1 MFDFCLE
8 GYKTDTQYKNIFTY
22 VKDASY
28 YKISIPD
35 SIIGGAEITGLWAI
49 YCEYY
54 ENNTL
59 IGSAIVSM
67 KNSKNIK
74 EDIKA
79 AIEKIKSLNDN

>member
-22 VKDASY
+22 AKGSSY
-28 YKISIPD
+28 YKISIP
-35 SIIGGAEITGLWAI
+35 STIIGGVEITGLWLV

-59 IGSAIVSM
+59 LGSAVISM
-67 KNSKNIK
+67 KDSKNIK
-74 EDIKA
+74 NDIEA
-79 AIEKIKSLNDN
+79 AIEKIKDLNGN